1 MKPLEI
7 VNQYLDI
14 VFSKNGEG
22 LSTILKEDFIFHDPF
37 VVEVTSAADFI
48 SKCKGW
54 MEMPKTIKMEKQ
66 FADGNLTCSLYSVEL
81 MTPFGTKASFQLT
94 DFIEVN
100 EHQIVS
106 ERVYFFDPVAFAKA
120 MGFMQDYMKKY
131 S

>member
-22 LSTILKEDFIFHDPF
+22 LSGILNENFNFHDPF
-37 VVEVTSAADFI
+37 VIEAISAADFI

-54 MEMPKTIKMEKQ
+54 MEVPKTIKMEKQ
-66 FADGNLTCSLYSVEL
+66 FADRELTCSLYSVEL
-81 MTPFGTKASFQLT
+81 ITPSGTKASFQLT
-94 DFIEVN
+94 DYIEVN
-100 EHQIVS
+100 DHEIVS
-106 ERVYFFDPVAFAKA
+106 ERVYFFDPAAFAKA
-120 MGFMQDYMKKY
+120 MGFMQDYMQKY